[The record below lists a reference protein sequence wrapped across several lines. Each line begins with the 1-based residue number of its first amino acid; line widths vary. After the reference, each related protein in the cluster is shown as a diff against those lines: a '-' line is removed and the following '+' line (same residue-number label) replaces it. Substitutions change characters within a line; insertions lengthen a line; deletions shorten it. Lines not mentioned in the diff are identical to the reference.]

1 LILTYFTYL
10 TTLFSS
16 FFISYS
22 NKELRK
28 NKEPINSYKLISLI
42 PIILIASF
50 KGNTVG
56 TDSENYYEYYFF
68 LDTVNYSLIE
78 ILIKYIVWNEPLFFT
93 INWIFKSLDFSY
105 TFYSLFINI
114 LIWGLIY
121 HSSKYITDRFYNII
135 FCSITLGFLFFS
147 FNGIRQAI
155 AISIIFMSI
164 KFLIEN
170 KISKTI
176 IIILIASLFHYS
188 AIIFLPIYMIGS
200 KIHISKNLL
209 IIFTLIFLLIPNIFL
224 INYLQNILS
233 FLPKYSYYLNEI
245 VGDRSITLG
254 VVLNAFMMFFPILY
268 HDSLYNNSKKN
279 KLLFNMAYIGLFC
292 YLLFYN
298 NAFINRFIIYF
309 FFFLIFVYA
318 RIFEY
323 LSVSNKKNDQILI
336 YSMLTILFLTKII
349 TQDSGCCPYQF
360 LGN

>member
-1 LILTYFTYL
+1 MILTYFTYL
-10 TTLFSS
+10 STLFSS

-78 ILIKYIVWNEPLFFT
+78 SLIKNIIWNEPLFFT

-114 LIWGLIY
+114 LIWGFIY
-121 HSSKYITDRFYNII
+121 NSSKFITDRFYNII

-147 FNGIRQAI
+147 FNGVRQAI

-176 IIILIASLFHYS
+176 IILLVASLFHYS
-188 AIIFLPIYMIGS
+188 VLFFIPALLIGFKINIKKNILIIIAIIC
-200 KIHISKNLL
+200 
-209 IIFTLIFLLIPNIFL
+209 LLIPNLFL
-224 INYLQNILS
+224 TYYLQNLLE
-233 FLPKYSYYLNEI
+233 FFPRYSNYLNEYI
-245 VGDRSITLG
+245 GDRSISLG
-254 VVLNAFMMFFPILY
+254 VILNAFIMFFPILY
-268 HDSLYNNSKKN
+268 HENLYKKSKIN
-279 KLLFNMAYIGLFC
+279 KLIFNISYFGFIS
-292 YLLFYN
+292 YLIFYDN
-298 NAFINRFIIYF
+298 VFINRFIIYF

-323 LSVSNKKNDQILI
+323 LSVNSKKNDQILI

-360 LGN
+360 LSN